1 MTLEFIAFYVGPDQ
15 VMPLASIFAT
25 IAGFLLIFWNKL
37 IGLLRHIGLF
47 RRSAETPEDTPAQK
61 QSPPQG

>member
-1 MTLEFIAFYVGPDQ
+1 MTPELIAFYVGPDK
-15 VMPLASIFAT
+15 VMPLASILAT

-47 RRSAETPEDTPAQK
+47 RRSAETPEDTHPQD